1 MAGRFQLRRGNTAQN
16 DAFIGA
22 EGEVTYD
29 TQAKGIRVHDG
40 VTPGGNALF
49 GVVEFQH
56 PTAANNYTWYR
67 KYSDG
72 WVEQG
77 GKTSTVQAGT
87 GIGINLPVTM
97 ADTNYSVY
105 TQPVRVNTDDYW
117 YESLITSITTASL
130 TITPVRNGSGTDTAY
145 VFWKVCG
152 MAA

>member
-40 VTPGGNALF
+40 VTQGGNALF
-49 GVVEFQH
+49 SIVAFQH
-56 PTAANNYTWYR
+56 PTAENNYTWYR

-77 GKTSTVQAGT
+77 GYMAGSSATVYT
-87 GIGINLPVTM
+87 VNLPITM
-97 ADTNYSVY
+97 ADTNYTVMATLRSNTVSGGGGSWANANAY
-105 TQPVRVNTDDYW
+105 STTQIQIVEDYKDTW
-117 YESLITSITTASL
+117 
-130 TITPVRNGSGTDTAY
+130 VGQGSYWT
-145 VFWKVCG
+145 VSG

>member
-1 MAGRFQLRRGNTAQN
+1 MAGRFQLRRGTTAQN

-40 VTPGGNALF
+40 VTPGGTALF
-49 GVVEFQH
+49 GVVEFKH
-56 PTAANNYTWYR
+56 PTPDNGYRWYR

-77 GKTSTVQAGT
+77 GPLTAGAT
-87 GIGINLPVTM
+87 
-97 ADTNYSVY
+97 
-105 TQPVRVNTDDYW
+105 
-117 YESLITSITTASL
+117 E
-130 TITPVRNGSGTDTAY
+130 TITYDVPLKYAVCPTINGSTTRQAASYDDEKHARSYSTTGFTTRNFFPAGGNGGSWE
-145 VFWKVCG
+145 VKG

>member
-16 DAFIGA
+16 DAFTGA
-22 EGEVTYD
+22 EGEITYD

-56 PTAANNYTWYR
+56 PTSANNYTWYR

-72 WVEQG
+72 WLEQG
-77 GKTSTVQAGT
+77 GICSISQDTRTTVNMPKAFS
-87 GIGINLPVTM
+87 
-97 ADTNYSVY
+97 DTNYQV
-105 TQPVRVNTDDYW
+105 TITAVADLRTGGDGNFTVNRQ
-117 YESLITSITTASL
+117 TASQFYWC
-130 TITPVRNGSGTDTAY
+130 NGDDFSGQGVWCAR
-145 VFWKVCG
+145 G

>member
-67 KYSDG
+67 KFSDG

-77 GKTSTVQAGT
+77 GLTQNGVSTY
-87 GIGINLPVTM
+87 NLPVTM
-97 ADTNYSVY
+97 ADTNYYVNGTWNGGKSATFY
-105 TQPVRVNTDDYW
+105 PADWRCYPISTTQIFCNAKDNTNVKSYAW
-117 YESLITSITTASL
+117 E
-130 TITPVRNGSGTDTAY
+130 V
-145 VFWKVCG
+145 KG